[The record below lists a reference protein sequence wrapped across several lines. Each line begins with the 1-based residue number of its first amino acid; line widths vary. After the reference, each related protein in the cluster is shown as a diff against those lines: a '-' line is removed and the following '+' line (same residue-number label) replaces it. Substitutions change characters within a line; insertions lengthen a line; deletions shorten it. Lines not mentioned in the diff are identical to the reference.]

1 MQKFKFLPHTA
12 DIKFQAIGE
21 DLEECFK
28 NAALAL
34 TNIICKEK
42 VKSLKKQKIKVYGR
56 DIENLL
62 YNFLE
67 EILFL
72 IDVYDLLLSDVEL
85 KIIGVGEQL
94 KKRKYELE
102 AEIYGDDIKKYTTE
116 LAVKAV
122 TYNEMF
128 IKSEKIKGKT
138 IFTCQVVVDV

>member
-12 DIKFQAIGE
+12 DIKFQAFGK

-28 NAALAL
+28 NGAFAV
-34 TNIICKEK
+34 TNIICKQK
-42 VKSLKKQKIKVYGR
+42 IKPIKNKKIKVYGR
-56 DIENLL
+56 DLENLL

-72 IDVYDLLLSDVEL
+72 IDVYDLLISDIKL
-85 KIIGVGEQL
+85 KIIGTGAEL

-102 AEIYGDDIKKYTTE
+102 AEIYGDNIKKYNTE
-116 LAVKAV
+116 LVVKAI
-122 TYNEMF
+122 TYNNMF

-138 IFTCQVVVDV
+138 VFTCQVVVDV

>member
-12 DIKFQAIGE
+12 DIKFQSFGE

-28 NAALAL
+28 NAALAM

-42 VKSLKKQKIKVYGR
+42 TKPLKKQKIKVYGK
-56 DIENLL
+56 DIKNLL

-67 EILFL
+67 ELLFL
-72 IDVYDLLLSDVEL
+72 IDVYDLLLSDIKL
-85 KIIGVGEQL
+85 KIIGTGEQL

-102 AEIYGDDIKKYTTE
+102 AEVYGDDIKKYTTD

-128 IKSEKIKGKT
+128 IKSEKINGKT